1 MKRNQVVL
9 SGEVGQLEQ
18 LRFTPAGIP
27 VLSFVLSH
35 DSSQAE
41 AGLSCQTQFRLPARA
56 LGEVARSMQVLSD
69 GAGVTL
75 QGFLGR
81 RGRHGNQLM
90 LHIVKFKMRNGAND
104 ASSSEEGI

>member
-1 MKRNQVVL
+1 LKRNQVVL
-9 SGEVGQLEQ
+9 SGEVTQLEQ

-27 VLSFVLSH
+27 LLSFVLSH

-41 AGLSCQTQFRLPARA
+41 AGLSCQTQFRVPARA
-56 LGEVARSMQVLSD
+56 LGEVALSMQVLSA
-69 GAGVTL
+69 GADVTL

-81 RGRHGNQLM
+81 RGRHGDRLM
-90 LHIVKFKMRNGAND
+90 LHIVKFKMNGANN

>member
-27 VLSFVLSH
+27 LLSFVLSH
-35 DSSQAE
+35 DSTQAE
-41 AGLSCQTQFRLPARA
+41 AGLSCQMQFRLPARA

-90 LHIVKFKMRNGAND
+90 LHVVKFKMNGAKN
-104 ASSSEEGI
+104 ASSSEEGF